1 VTQTPLTYQC
11 WLWYPAAMMSSAKTL
26 SHIPQPDTDA
36 LTPRLLWTTQP
47 QRMCFTHEPDYD
59 PYYAVS

>member
-1 VTQTPLTYQC
+1 
-11 WLWYPAAMMSSAKTL
+11 MMSSAKTL